1 MRVLLVGGPGSGKGT
16 QAKRLAA
23 HFGVPH
29 ISSGYLLR
37 DHTASGSAEGHEA
50 REHMERGDLVPDE
63 VVQDILREPVRRA
76 AENGGYILDGYP
88 RTVRQAEFAQL
99 DPDGADF
106 AVTAVVHMNVP
117 RDELVRRLLA
127 RARGVDDDPAV
138 IEHRLEVFDELTK
151 PMLDFFEKRGE
162 LLEVDAA
169 QPVETVTESILEQLQ
184 RIEAAQRTDAAERP
198 HDEA

>member
-37 DHTASGSAEGHEA
+37 HHIATGSAEVAEAEGH
-50 REHMERGDLVPDE
+50 MSRGDLVPDE
-63 VVQDILREPVRRA
+63 VVQEILREPVHRA
-76 AENGGYILDGYP
+76 AGQGGYILDGYP
-88 RTVRQAEFAQL
+88 RTVQQAEFAQL
-99 DPDGADF
+99 EPAGADF

-138 IEHRLEVFDELTK
+138 IEHRLEVFDQHTA
-151 PMLDFFEKRGE
+151 PMLHFFDKRGE
-162 LLEVDAA
+162 LIEVDAA
-169 QPVETVTESILEQLQ
+169 QPVETVTESILEQLADMSGRQ
-184 RIEAAQRTDAAERP
+184 STTTR
-198 HDEA
+198 